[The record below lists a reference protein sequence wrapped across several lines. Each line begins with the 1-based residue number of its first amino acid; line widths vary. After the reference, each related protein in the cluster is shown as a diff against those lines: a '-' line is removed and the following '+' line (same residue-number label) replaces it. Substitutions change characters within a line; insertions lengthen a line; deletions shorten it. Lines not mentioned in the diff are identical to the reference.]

1 MPKLKA
7 EKPVPVEIIPS
18 PAMRAQTVADMGT
31 IQTLVAKQ
39 VAEILAKSDSAVFE
53 PFFRSRQVAYELRRL
68 QSVPEQ
74 RVHSLRYERFGCMI
88 CRGSERPHGG
98 LGMCD
103 KCYQQEFQIRKRLI
117 RELQGEERS

>member
-1 MPKLKA
+1 MQKLRTK
-7 EKPVPVEIIPS
+7 KQNVEIIPS
-18 PAMRAQTVADMGT
+18 PAMRARTVADIGT

-68 QSVPEQ
+68 QSIPEQ
-74 RVHSLRYERFGCMI
+74 RVHSLRYERFGCMV
-88 CRGSERPHGG
+88 CRGTERPHGG

-103 KCYQQEFQIRKRLI
+103 KCYAREFQIRKRLI
-117 RELQGEERS
+117 RELHGEE